1 MTEGQ
6 VKPPHSNRGVL
17 RKKEEEKSQLT
28 SMVDYV
34 RISFKT
40 HDIDHI
46 IQNVLHI
53 NREFMTEE
61 PRGFYG
67 YIGTWR
73 MDMIKVFYSAPDDE
87 RGTLI
92 ELSGKGCRQFE
103 SFLEC
108 RGKTW
113 FDFFQDCLNEK
124 GNFTRLDI
132 AIDDKKTY
140 FSIPNLLKRVQKGL
154 CVSRYRRVDNNGSN
168 QIEDGSSA
176 GTTIYFGS
184 KKSESYLCFYEKNY
198 EQADKFNLSY
208 DDLEKWNRYEIR
220 LKSERAHSAV
230 CALIA
235 DRNLKKIAIGI
246 ISNCIRF
253 VEEKG
258 EGDKRKRKTSPF
270 WLKFIGDVEK
280 LQLTIEPKKDFY
292 EKSRNW
298 LQNSCAP
305 TMKVILE
312 VDRVLGNSRLLDVI
326 LNAEEGALG
335 DSDLLNMIFNA
346 KLQDKHEKML
356 ETFLTPIHEMVV

>member
-6 VKPPHSNRGVL
+6 VNPPHSNRGVL
-17 RKKEEEKSQLT
+17 RKKEEEKKQLT
-28 SMVDYV
+28 SMIDYV

-53 NREFMTEE
+53 HKDFMTEE

-73 MDMIKVFYSAPDDE
+73 MDMIKVFYSAPGDE

-113 FDFFQDCLNEK
+113 FDFFQDCLNEN
-124 GNFTRLDI
+124 GSFTRLDI
-132 AIDDKKTY
+132 AVDDKKTY
-140 FSIPNLLKRVQKGL
+140 FSIPDLLKKVQNGL
-154 CVSRYRRVDNNGSN
+154 CVTRYRRIDSN
-168 QIEDGSSA
+168 LSNEAMDGSSV

-198 EQADKFNLSY
+198 EQATKFNLPY
-208 DDLEKWNRYEIR
+208 DDLEDWNRYEIR

-230 CALIA
+230 CALIS
-235 DRNLKKIAIGI
+235 DRNLKKLAIGV

-253 VEEKG
+253 VEDG
-258 EGDKRKRKTSPF
+258 EGDKRKRNTSSF
-270 WLKFIGDVEK
+270 WLDFVDGVEK

-305 TMKVILE
+305 TMKMILE
-312 VDRVLGNSRLLDVI
+312 ADRSLGNSRLLDVI
-326 LNAEEGALG
+326 LNAEDGALG
-335 DSDLLNMIFNA
+335 ESDLLNMIFNA
-346 KLQDKHEKML
+346 DLKEKHEKML
-356 ETFLTPIHEMVV
+356 DTYLTPIHEMVV